1 MKKFLPIFIL
11 LMMLPGIKLFSQ
23 SKAATIDETRESIVV
38 LFSFSMPYALTET
51 NFRTGSGFV
60 AGDGSFIITS
70 HQIINNA
77 NGLIIY
83 SPNDR
88 RTYYGYLVWS
98 DSIRDIA
105 VIKAINGQFKP
116 LEIAESENLHL
127 GDETLVFGYN
137 DGNFPSDA
145 INVSWGLIS
154 SDPADTLIQT
164 TANVGFAST
173 GGPAVNLQGKVIG
186 TAYAKKSGFNLE
198 GPGMIRNTAVINEA
212 LNQVKNGNVSSHP
225 YFGTLNPDAYMK
237 ICDAA
242 LQGWKAQKCMDQEIK
257 ESYHQAASRLVS
269 EALNLD
275 QYYIEARFFD
285 AAYDYLQARY
295 LCMKGQKEEAIS
307 VFMRFKQKLS
317 ITESMTLLKNP
328 SIIPMNIAAPILHA
342 FNTKEINCETIHNE
356 YKTNAETAKLM
367 AKRID
372 EFYDYLSTG
381 QPPSLLLQSM
391 GAGNSRGLFGPSH
404 SGISDIFGKSTLL
417 KMSSLPKEHPVRL
430 SFYFP
435 FGYKPFTNNLG
446 LSFGNAGSAKNYSA
460 VFCKYELGIT
470 FLQNSGSDNYTYQRF
485 VIPYFDIGIEG
496 FILQMA
502 RFSPKPFLT
511 IGWNPAFY
519 EEQLNIPDSASVKTS
534 EFIMSTG
541 SLNFGIDLDLWVT
554 SAFGLSLSYQ
564 YTTSFASL
572 FPSLYGD
579 DKKYQFKYSAIKIGI
594 IF

>member
-1 MKKFLPIFIL
+1 MKNFLLIFVVLI
-11 LMMLPGIKLFSQ
+11 MLPGIKVFPQ
-23 SKAATIDETRESIVV
+23 SKAAIIDETRESIVV
-38 LFSFSMPYALTET
+38 LFSFAMPYALTET
-51 NFRTGSGFV
+51 NFRTGNGFAV
-60 AGDGSFIITS
+60 GDGSFIITS
-70 HQIINNA
+70 NQIVSNA

-88 RTYYGYLVWS
+88 HTYYGYVVWS
-98 DSIRDIA
+98 DSNRDLA
-105 VIKAINGQFKP
+105 VVKAMNGQFKP
-116 LEIAESENLHL
+116 LEIAEAENLHL
-127 GDETLVFGYN
+127 GDEILVFGYN

-145 INVSWGLIS
+145 INVSWGLVS
-154 SDPADTLIQT
+154 SDPADSLIQT

-173 GGPAVNLQGKVIG
+173 GGAAVNLQGKVIG
-186 TAYAKKSGFNLE
+186 TAYAKKLGFNLE
-198 GPGMIRNTAVINEA
+198 GPGTLRNTTAIKEA
-212 LNQVKNGNVSSHP
+212 LNQIKNGNVSSHP
-225 YFGTLNPDAYMK
+225 YFGTLNPDAYIK

-242 LQGWKAQKCMDQEIK
+242 LQGWKAQKSTDQEIK
-257 ESYHQAASRLVS
+257 ESYHQAASKLVG

-275 QYYIEARFFD
+275 QYYLEARYFD
-285 AAYDYLQARY
+285 AAYDYLNARY
-295 LCMKGQKEEAIS
+295 LCMKEMKEEALS

-317 ITESMTLLKNP
+317 ITESQTLLKNP
-328 SIIPMNIAAPILHA
+328 SIISMDIAAPILRA
-342 FNTKEINCETIHNE
+342 CNTKELHCEAIRNE
-356 YKTNAETAKLM
+356 YKTSAEEAGLM

-391 GAGNSRGLFGPSH
+391 GAGNSGGLFGSSY

-435 FGYKPFTNNLG
+435 FGFKPFSNNLG
-446 LSFGNAGSAKNYSA
+446 ISFGNAGSAKNYSA
-460 VFCKYELGIT
+460 VFCKYELGVT
-470 FLQNSGSDNYTYQRF
+470 FLQNSNTDNYTYQRF

-511 IGWNPAFY
+511 IGWNPALY
-519 EEQLNIPDSASVKTS
+519 EEELNIPDSSTVKTS
-534 EFIMSTG
+534 EFIMTTG
-541 SLNFGIDLDLWVT
+541 SLNFGIDIDLWVT
-554 SAFGLSLSYQ
+554 NAFGLSLSYQ

-572 FPSLYGD
+572 FPGLYGD